1 MTQESTQAKGL
12 AYLKTKKYPNSHL
25 PWALPR
31 PSWRRLLA
39 MGRGAWSARV
49 QDTVSESKP
58 EKQPL
63 GNNGWE
69 LEERMP
75 QLSDLFSGIQGPSIL
90 APRFS
95 RGMEPQMTLGG
106 DRLEITPVLSPSPL
120 PCCCVLG
127 SPPKHTRIL
136 VSGSSSQGVQTMIQ
150 RQTNKQQNPTAVVS

>member
-25 PWALPR
+25 PWALPC
-31 PSWRRLLA
+31 PSWTRLLA
-39 MGRGAWSARV
+39 MGRGAWSAWV

-95 RGMEPQMTLGG
+95 RGMEPQITLGG
-106 DRLEITPVLSPSPL
+106 DWKSHLYCLPPHAPAAVSWDHLLNTLESL
-120 PCCCVLG
+120 
-127 SPPKHTRIL
+127 
-136 VSGSSSQGVQTMIQ
+136 SQGPLL
-150 RQTNKQQNPTAVVS
+150 RESKP